1 MLSGIIPALLTPL
14 TPDDQVDVAAIR
26 ELVEYLLSCGVD
38 GFYICGSTGEGP
50 LLSEEERQLVA
61 ETTINQVRDRAPVI
75 VHVGSI
81 ATKNAE
87 NLARHARV
95 NGAYAVASVP
105 PFYYS
110 VGRQGIEDHYRRISQ
125 AAKIP
130 LFVYNIP
137 ATTNINVSAE
147 TISRLAK
154 EGVFQ
159 GLKYT
164 SYDQLGFR
172 EIIEACGPE
181 FNVFAGP
188 DEMLLPFLVMG
199 AHGGIGT
206 TYNCMPELFVQL
218 FAAWKSNDLTKA
230 REIQF
235 KVDRIILAM
244 VEFGIIPGVKVM
256 MRARGIDCG
265 KPRLPLTALKPEQE
279 ERLFSK
285 FKEAG
290 FN

>member
-1 MLSGIIPALLTPL
+1 MLSGIIPALLTPF

-26 ELVEYLLSCGVD
+26 ELVEYLLSHGVD
-38 GFYICGSTGEGP
+38 GFYLCGSTGEGP
-50 LLSEEERQLVA
+50 LLSEKERQLVA
-61 ETTINQVRDRAPVI
+61 ETAIDQVGDRAPII

-81 ATKNAE
+81 ATNTAV
-87 NLARHARV
+87 NLAQHARET
-95 NGAYAVASVP
+95 GAFAVASVP

-110 VGRQGIEDHYRRISQ
+110 VGREGIEEHYRHISQ

-130 LFVYNIP
+130 LYVYNIP

-147 TISRLAK
+147 TISNLAK

-172 EIIEACGPE
+172 EIIEKCGPD

-206 TYNCMPELFVQL
+206 TYNCMPDLFVELF
-218 FAAWKSNDLTKA
+218 KSWQANDLNKA
-230 REIQF
+230 QSIQYQI
-235 KVDRIILAM
+235 DRIILAL
-244 VEFGIIPGVKVM
+244 VEFGIIPSVKIM
-256 MRARGIDCG
+256 MKARGIGCG
-265 KPRLPLTALKPEQE
+265 RPRLPLVGLKPDQE
-279 ERLFSK
+279 ERLFAKLS
-285 FKEAG
+285 EVG
-290 FN
+290 FE